1 MRRRDLLAGAGSL
14 AALGAGAAV
23 AFDVVGPTDAP
34 AVEAVDLEV
43 IAAPESAA
51 DTAAAADTVS
61 APELGRVTFLELFA
75 TWCGVCESM
84 MPELAAAHDAVE
96 GDVQFLSVT
105 NEPLGETVTREDV
118 AAWWREHGGTWTVA
132 ADRDLAVTRRLE
144 ASGVPYAFVLDSRNR
159 IAWRHR
165 GRTDAEEINARIR
178 AAEG

>member
-1 MRRRDLLAGAGSL
+1 MRRRDLLVGAGSL

-23 AFDVVGPTDAP
+23 AFDAVGPTDA
-34 AVEAVDLEV
+34 ASVEAVDLEV
-43 IAAPESAA
+43 IAAPEG
-51 DTAAAADTVS
+51 AADTVS

-84 MPELAAAHDAVE
+84 MPELAAAHDAAE
-96 GDVQFLSVT
+96 GDIQFLSVT